1 VNSRVAM
8 DISTEHAIR
17 AWTGSHSGTWS
28 AADEA
33 QLRAWLDADPEH
45 RAAYDR
51 VGRLWGL
58 AGQLPGGLRSVSSR
72 RPWGPRRILAA
83 SCAAVLIAAVLVPA
97 WRAGQDWW
105 NGVPVRWSADRGAPK
120 SFLLNDGTQV
130 MLDADSE
137 LVARVG
143 ARVRRVTLI
152 RGEALFTVVH
162 DTSRPFEVDVGAGR
176 IADFG
181 TRFDVERVHNSVR
194 IAVLEGRVG
203 IATLHGEMSLGAG
216 SGSGYDGEGT
226 LLPVRPIDESVALW
240 GEGQR
245 RFNAEPLSDVV
256 DRLMRYHSVTFFFT
270 DPRLKE
276 LRVSGTFKM
285 GDLALFLRTL
295 AAALPVE
302 ARWTAPQHI
311 EISSRPGVA
320 NQRSSDR

>member
-1 VNSRVAM
+1 
-8 DISTEHAIR
+8 
-17 AWTGSHSGTWS
+17 
-28 AADEA
+28 
-33 QLRAWLDADPEH
+33 
-45 RAAYDR
+45 
-51 VGRLWGL
+51 
-58 AGQLPGGLRSVSSR
+58 
-72 RPWGPRRILAA
+72 
-83 SCAAVLIAAVLVPA
+83 
-97 WRAGQDWW
+97 
-105 NGVPVRWSADRGAPK
+105 
-120 SFLLNDGTQV
+120 

-143 ARVRRVTLI
+143 ARVRRVTLM

-176 IADFG
+176 IADVG
-181 TRFDVERVHNSVR
+181 TRFDVERVHDSVR

-216 SGSGYDGEGT
+216 NGSGYDGEGT
-226 LLPVRPIDESVALW
+226 LLPIRPIDESVALW

-320 NQRSSDR
+320 NQGSPAR